1 MGSQMFICEAH
12 MFFLLRQGAQDSIVG
27 QDTGMSYFQLYDSHI
42 KCNSTP
48 LYHLISEFLTF
59 RKNISSLL
67 AVWLLKIHNKQ
78 IYHVQVL
85 TISVQKNGRG
95 SELFLILKINF
106 ICKYNTGWKLQKTFL
121 KKGNIAN
128 MQKGMKGVREGRK
141 EGKKQE

>member
-1 MGSQMFICEAH
+1 MGFVSLRHMGSSQPRRQTHIYIAGG
-12 MFFLLRQGAQDSIVG
+12 FF
-27 QDTGMSYFQLYDSHI
+27 T
-42 KCNSTP
+42 TEP
-48 LYHLISEFLTF
+48 SE
-59 RKNISSLL
+59 IP
-67 AVWLLKIHNKQ
+67 
-78 IYHVQVL
+78 
-85 TISVQKNGRG
+85 